1 MLICIE
7 KPQSAQI
14 LEARYR
20 KMPRH
25 RIKST
30 CVKAEIMQ
38 GAEENF
44 QNTIISIYSEI
55 REDASSLKQEQ
66 DTIQKEHLKNQKEF
80 LKLPIRQQK

>member
-1 MLICIE
+1 
-7 KPQSAQI
+7 
-14 LEARYR
+14 
-20 KMPRH
+20 
-25 RIKST
+25 
-30 CVKAEIMQ
+30 MQ

-80 LKLPIRQQK
+80 LKLQIRQQK